1 VTVVV
6 ADERSNDRCVGE
18 ATSVVIALL
27 VLAGLSAGLTGL
39 VAALPP
45 VRRVR
50 RSPHADVRGAAT
62 ALLTLFAAVVL
73 LVLVGLALWA
83 MPKMGG

>member
-6 ADERSNDRCVGE
+6 ADERSNDRYVGE
-18 ATSVVIALL
+18 ATSVGIALL
-27 VLAGLSAGLTGL
+27 VLAGLSRGPHGPGRSLAAG
-39 VAALPP
+39 AAGATF
-45 VRRVR
+45 
-50 RSPHADVRGAAT
+50 PHADLRGSAT